1 MSSVRTYYWLV
12 KPGIV
17 YGNVIMASAGFLLAA
32 ANASKFD
39 AGTFAG
45 LIAGTALVISSA
57 CVLNNYIDRGIDSK
71 MKRTQGRAIVTHEV
85 SAVQALVYAGILAVL
100 GFGCLALLTNW
111 LTVSL
116 GAAAYFSYIV
126 LYGIAKRKTIY
137 GTLVGA
143 IAGGVPPVAGYAAV
157 TNQLDTG
164 ALLLFW
170 LLVAWQ
176 MPHFYAIAM
185 RRRSEYAAAKLPV
198 WPVVMGMQAT
208 RVQILGFIVLFIG
221 VSIAFTVW
229 GYTGYLFAVVMV
241 AIGTAWLLKGLKPG
255 NDSAWARRMFRFS
268 LVVLLIACV
277 MLAVGGLLP

>member
-1 MSSVRTYYWLV
+1 
-12 KPGIV
+12 
-17 YGNVIMASAGFLLAA
+17 MASAGFLLAA